1 MLYCI
6 PCRFHITSNKELCR
20 LQTMFI
26 QIFDAM
32 TSKLKLR
39 LYKSDCHI
47 CTYSFEHFNSLIYFL
62 SVHYITFYKIKYFS
76 SSQYLLLQCQ
86 IKVENEW
93 VKLVREKKLTA
104 TKFTVKSNNMFN
116 HNPHFNKIFWIR
128 EEFTS
133 GKYRI
138 TNNGFSIREWMFSKR
153 RELRNL
159 NSQINK
165 VF

>member
-47 CTYSFEHFNSLIYFL
+47 CTYSFEHFNSLIYFFYK
-62 SVHYITFYKIKYFS
+62 SVHYITFYKSNIFS
-76 SSQYLLLQCQ
+76 NSQSQYFLFKCQ
-86 IKVENEW
+86 IKINHEFA
-93 VKLVREKKLTA
+93 KLVKEKKLT
-104 TKFTVKSNNMFN
+104 TTRKFSVKSNMFN
-116 HNPHFNKIFWIR
+116 HNPHFN
-128 EEFTS
+128 
-133 GKYRI
+133 
-138 TNNGFSIREWMFSKR
+138 
-153 RELRNL
+153 NL
-159 NSQINK
+159 
-165 VF
+165 FE